1 MGKDR
6 LNVTYTHKPSHKPYR
21 NEYIII
27 YRIAM
32 KKLNTYKHTHTHT
45 NTNTHIDS
53 LSVL

>member
-6 LNVTYTHKPSHKPYR
+6 LNVTYTHKPYR

-32 KKLNTYKHTHTHT
+32 KKLNTYKHTHTQT
-45 NTNTHIDS
+45 LIHI
-53 LSVL
+53 